1 MIRVLVVDDD
11 LLAAEAHSAYVGRVD
26 GFEVVAVA
34 HSAGAAHA
42 ALTTVHPGGIDLV
55 LLDLTLP
62 DGHGLELARRLRA
75 ERVGVDI
82 MAITAVRDLEAVQT
96 AVSVGVT
103 QYLIKPFGFPAL
115 RERLEQYRAFRDG
128 LAGADAAT
136 SQGEVDALL
145 AHLRPAHAAPL
156 PKGLTATT
164 LDAVSQSLR
173 QAAEPR
179 SASETAASLQLS
191 RVTARRYLEHLAE
204 IGLARR
210 SQRYGTPGR
219 PEVAYAWSGA
229 AVGR

>member
-11 LLAAEAHSAYVGRVD
+11 LLAAEAHAAYVERVD
-26 GFEVVAVA
+26 GFAVVAVA
-34 HSAGAAHA
+34 HSAGEAHA
-42 ALTTVHPGGIDLV
+42 ALTTVHPGAVDLV

-62 DGHGLELARRLRA
+62 DAHGLELARRLRA
-75 ERVGVDI
+75 ERVRVDI

-128 LAGADAAT
+128 LAGDAAT
-136 SQGEVDALL
+136 TQGDVDALL
-145 AHLRPAHAAPL
+145 AHLRPAGAAAPL

-164 LDAVSQSLR
+164 LDAVSSALR
-173 QAAEPR
+173 TAAQPR
-179 SASETAASLQLS
+179 SASELAAALDLS

-204 IGLARR
+204 LGLARR

-219 PEVAYAWSGA
+219 PEVAYAWAGA
-229 AVGR
+229 RGD